1 MLGSNMLLLLD
12 INNSITLQYGKLN
25 SSSGTIAATA
35 EAHKTITFPIT
46 FSTFCNAF
54 CHCDSSSFTNCI
66 GTISTTSVTFTLA
79 NKNKSNNGSFSI
91 LYWISIGY

>member
-1 MLGSNMLLLLD
+1 MLEQEHGYLVF
-12 INNSITLQYGKLN
+12 NNSITLQYGKLN

-35 EAHKTITFPIT
+35 EAYKTITFPIT

-54 CHCDSSSFTNCI
+54 CHCNASSFTNCI
-66 GTISTTSVTFTLA
+66 GTISTTSVTFKLN
-79 NKNKSNNGSFSI
+79 NKNKQNSASFSI

>member
-35 EAHKTITFPIT
+35 EAYKTITFPIT

-54 CHCDSSSFTNCI
+54 CHCNASSFTNCI
-66 GTISTTSVTFTLA
+66 GTISTTSVTFKLN
-79 NKNKSNNGSFSI
+79 NKNKQNNVD
-91 LYWISIGY
+91 